1 MLRAFFDKKTRRGK
15 KCYSHL
21 IMMKNEVFLRLFH
34 LFRKVAFAVEI
45 VGVRK
50 NSIDTTMYPDT
61 AINGKKTARI
71 IEHTIRAAPSCSLC
85 SRAPSS
91 FSADLSTMT
100 SGVLI
105 ADRMIATKAS
115 VAASRFNPYITTEVL
130 IADLKIVFNIFI
142 APSRSNP

>member
-1 MLRAFFDKKTRRGK
+1 M
-15 KCYSHL
+15 
-21 IMMKNEVFLRLFH
+21 
-34 LFRKVAFAVEI
+34 EI

-71 IEHTIRAAPSCSLC
+71 IEHTIRAAPNCSLR
-85 SRAPSS
+85 SKAVSS
-91 FSADLSTMT
+91 FSADLSTTT

-115 VAASRFNPYITTEVL
+115 VAASRFNPYITTDVL
-130 IADLKIVFNIFI
+130 IADLVIAFI
-142 APSRSNP
+142 ICVAASRSNP